1 MDAIKGREKEEADME
16 GNKFAYVYLSVLADK
31 VLAELVPAYPFSL
44 F

>member
-16 GNKFAYVYLSVLADK
+16 GNKFAYVYLSMLADK
-31 VLAELVPAYPFSL
+31 VLTEVILAYSSSL